1 MAKITVTSAGN
12 KVNIATSPDM
22 SMFYT
27 ERSREWAIS
36 DKIVNNEDY
45 SSKYYAQISKNKTQ
59 EVVNSGNKAL
69 SNINTT
75 KNNAISEMKSQQNTS
90 ISAMKSQQNTSVNS
104 VASTGNSYIKTFNNY
119 KIEINTEKENAKDF
133 YQKAVGWN
141 IQYETDGEEDCLVF
155 KDRTDEEINQA
166 KNYIEDT
173 RDKVLTSIETAKTSA
188 LNSIESTRSSVV
200 SSVTTAGTSALS
212 NISSAK
218 TSAINEVN
226 NAKTT
231 TITNAQNS
239 AINSINTAKTE
250 AVNTINSAKISAVN
264 ACAEQVALAKEY
276 AQMANGWDFSYDEEN
291 EMLVFVENV

>member
-1 MAKITVTSAGN
+1 MVDISSGDKKINITVSSSGN
-12 KVNIATSPDM
+12 KGNVSTSPDM

-59 EVVNSGNKAL
+59 EVINSGNKAL

-75 KNNAISEMKSQQNTS
+75 KTNALSEMKSKQNTS
-90 ISAMKSQQNTSVNS
+90 ISAIKSQQNTSVNA
-104 VASTGNSYIKTFNNY
+104 VASTGNNYIKTFNDY
-119 KIEINTEKENAKDF
+119 KTEINAEKENAKDF

-141 IQYETDGEEDCLVF
+141 IQYETDGEEDCIVF
-155 KDRTDEEINQA
+155 EDRTDEEINQA

-173 RDKVLTSIETAKTSA
+173 RDKALISIET
-188 LNSIESTRSSVV
+188 
-200 SSVTTAGTSALS
+200 
-212 NISSAK
+212 AK

-250 AVNTINSAKISAVN
+250 AVNTINSTKISAVN

>member
-1 MAKITVTSAGN
+1 MVDISSGDKKINITVSSSGN
-12 KVNIATSPDM
+12 KGNVSTSPDM

-59 EVVNSGNKAL
+59 EVINSGNKAL

-75 KNNAISEMKSQQNTS
+75 KTNALSEMKSKQNTS
-90 ISAMKSQQNTSVNS
+90 ISAIKSQQNTSVNA
-104 VASTGNSYIKTFNNY
+104 VASTGNNYIKTFNDY
-119 KIEINTEKENAKDF
+119 KTEINTEKENAKDF

-141 IQYETDGEEDCLVF
+141 IQYETDGEEDCIVF
-155 KDRTDEEINQA
+155 EDRTDEEINQA

-173 RDKVLTSIETAKTSA
+173 RDKALISIET
-188 LNSIESTRSSVV
+188 
-200 SSVTTAGTSALS
+200 
-212 NISSAK
+212 AK

-250 AVNTINSAKISAVN
+250 AVNTINSTKISAVN